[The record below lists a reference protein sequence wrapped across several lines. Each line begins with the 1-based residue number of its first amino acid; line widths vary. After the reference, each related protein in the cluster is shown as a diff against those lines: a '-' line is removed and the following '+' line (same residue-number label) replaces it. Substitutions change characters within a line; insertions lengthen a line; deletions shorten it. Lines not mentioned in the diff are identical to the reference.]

1 EGGSSGE
8 QGRGGHTGEKTAQC
22 NGHGTSPLDTRIY
35 HEFAPTI
42 GTERGRGLSDLGPM
56 RVGRGRR
63 DALWDQ
69 GPISPAAP
77 ATDNPPVVLVA
88 GATKPVNHARS
99 GYRPGMPGLERS
111 DMKKMI
117 TMATVLFLAAAGA
130 FAQASQTPPS
140 AAASAADRT
149 VDQTASPELVGQL
162 VKDLGVTPAQAEGA
176 AGALF
181 GVAKTK
187 LTAADFTKVAS
198 AVPNMD
204 GLIKAAPAKDAKTGA
219 MDALLG
225 KTAASTGGVVAAAG
239 ALSKLGL
246 KPETILKL
254 TPSLVKAVE
263 TKGGAEVAGLL
274 AGALK

>member
-1 EGGSSGE
+1 
-8 QGRGGHTGEKTAQC
+8 
-22 NGHGTSPLDTRIY
+22 
-35 HEFAPTI
+35 
-42 GTERGRGLSDLGPM
+42 
-56 RVGRGRR
+56 
-63 DALWDQ
+63 
-69 GPISPAAP
+69 
-77 ATDNPPVVLVA
+77 
-88 GATKPVNHARS
+88 
-99 GYRPGMPGLERS
+99 
-111 DMKKMI
+111 MKKMI
-117 TMATVLFLAAAGA
+117 TMATALFLAAAGA

-140 AAASAADRT
+140 AAASVADKT

-204 GLIKAAPAKDAKTGA
+204 GLIKAAPAKDAKAGA

>member
-1 EGGSSGE
+1 M
-8 QGRGGHTGEKTAQC
+8 RKMM
-22 NGHGTSPLDTRIY
+22 
-35 HEFAPTI
+35 TI
-42 GTERGRGLSDLGPM
+42 ATLLF
-56 RVGRGRR
+56 
-63 DALWDQ
+63 L
-69 GPISPAAP
+69 PAA
-77 ATDNPPVVLVA
+77 AM
-88 GATKPVNHARS
+88 S
-99 GYRPGMPGLERS
+99 
-111 DMKKMI
+111 
-117 TMATVLFLAAAGA
+117 
-130 FAQASQTPPS
+130 AQAPPS
-140 AAASAADRT
+140 AAPAATTVAEKT

-187 LTAADFTKVAS
+187 LAAADFTKVAN

-204 GLIKAAPAKDAKTGA
+204 GLLKAAPAKDAKAGA

-225 KTAASTGGVVAAAG
+225 KTAASAGGVVAAAG

-246 KPETILKL
+246 KPETIVKL
-254 TPSLVKAVE
+254 TPSLVKAVQ